1 MNGSQLHKEITF
13 QTTRSG
19 GKGGQNV
26 NKLETAV
33 IAQLDLTK
41 SMALTLDEK
50 ATLQQKLANRI
61 NLEGQLSVKSQTH
74 RTQYSNKIEATERL
88 INLIQSS
95 LRKKKP
101 RIATKL
107 PASAVE
113 KRIEQKKRK
122 SQTKTSRQ
130 KFRGGNQE

>member
-1 MNGSQLHKEITF
+1 MNLSHLHKEITF

-33 IAQLDLTK
+33 IAQLDIDN
-41 SMALTLDEK
+41 SNALTNEEK
-50 ATLQQKLANRI
+50 ATIKQKLTNRI
-61 NLEGQLSVKSQTH
+61 NSVGQLSVKAQNH
-74 RTQYSNKIEATERL
+74 RTQYANKVDAIDRLIHLIEA
-88 INLIQSS
+88 S
-95 LRKKKP
+95 LRKKKS

-107 PASAVE
+107 PASAKE

-122 SQTKTSRQ
+122 SQTKLSRL
-130 KFRGGNQE
+130 KFRPGNQD